1 MRDWKIFCFLLLAL
15 ISATGRIPPPLA
27 LALGLVF
34 ALTVGNPLPRQTQKV
49 SKYLLQAS
57 VVGLGFGMNLGAVWA
72 AGKMGFGFTVC
83 TIGGTLLLGWL
94 VGRLLKV
101 ERQVSTLVS
110 CGTAICGGSAIAA
123 VGSAIRADS
132 RAMSVALGTVFVLNA
147 AALFLF
153 PPLGH
158 WLHLT
163 QQQFGV
169 WSAIAIHDTSSVVG
183 AAAKYGSEALGIAT
197 TVKLTRAIWI
207 APLALGFA
215 ICNRQKDT
223 RIVWPWFILYFL
235 LAAGVHTLLPQ
246 GMDIYAALVQVARAG
261 LTLTLF
267 LIGAQLSRE
276 ALRSV
281 GARALVQGVILWV
294 AVSLVGL
301 AVVRQV
307 VR

>member
-1 MRDWKIFCFLLLAL
+1 
-15 ISATGRIPPPLA
+15 
-27 LALGLVF
+27 
-34 ALTVGNPLPRQTQKV
+34 
-49 SKYLLQAS
+49 
-57 VVGLGFGMNLGAVWA
+57 
-72 AGKMGFGFTVC
+72 MGFGFTVC